1 MERQMNRKTTKRKEI
16 IERDRKTKWQKRLII
31 NSQKER
37 ETERQRDRNKQRLLF
52 KLLLLYFHLSQVRTL
67 TIRHSC
73 VFLSLCLS
81 IFLSFCLFVFLFFC
95 LSVFFS
101 FCFWHSVFGI
111 VVWVKFTK
119 YETNLQLKSH

>member
-52 KLLLLYFHLSQVRTL
+52 KLLLLYYLLSQARTL
-67 TIRHSC
+67 TIRHSF

-81 IFLSFCLFVFLFFC
+81 IFLSFCLFVFLFSAFLLGSNSPNMRPIC
-95 LSVFFS
+95 NWSQIRSEENMFLNRSNK
-101 FCFWHSVFGI
+101 I
-111 VVWVKFTK
+111 
-119 YETNLQLKSH
+119 L